1 MDIIFKWQIT
11 HHYLNVYTAL
21 LDTLY
26 IIIGMMIT
34 GGVVGYVGKRDND
47 VNK

>member
-1 MDIIFKWQIT
+1 MA
-11 HHYLNVYTAL
+11 VCREEMEPSGGVACA
-21 LDTLY
+21 DTLY